1 MLARCPLPRSPDGT
15 YASSELPSAKLR
27 GDIERR
33 ALVGRW
39 SAQWLPSPLTLR
51 SKHESKP
58 GLPELPASHLLRWIW
73 ELRREPISICAQA
86 FAAAGVVRQ
95 FDWVLMP
102 FVELDGSLVLFCRC
116 PS

>member
-1 MLARCPLPRSPDGT
+1 MVSQ
-15 YASSELPSAKLR
+15 
-27 GDIERR
+27 
-33 ALVGRW
+33 W
-39 SAQWLPSPLTLR
+39 SPSPLTLR

-58 GLPELPASHLLRWIW
+58 GLPELLASHLLRWIW

-86 FAAAGVVRQ
+86 FAAVGVVRQ

-116 PS
+116 PT